1 MTIQTN
7 SGLKSEL
14 IFRALKDKGATIV
27 TPTGVEVG
35 PRTVGDGS
43 FYVLAPDYEA
53 TTFAF
58 AFEALCYANYL
69 HQRILKDRNNSSVL
83 IYLARP

>member
-1 MTIQTN
+1 MMIRTN

-14 IFRALKDKGATIV
+14 IFRALKEKGATIV

-43 FYVLAPDYEA
+43 FYVLAPGFA
-53 TTFAF
+53 GTTFAF
-58 AFEALCYANYL
+58 AYEALCHANYL